1 MKKSKI
7 SSIEISS
14 DNLNEYEDKINFLLK
29 KSGSGF
35 REQDLLH
42 VYIRVSTRNQED
54 NYSLDN
60 QKRLGM
66 FLHKEQHPH
75 AGPCHS

>member
-54 NYSLDN
+54 IIV
-60 QKRLGM
+60 
-66 FLHKEQHPH
+66 
-75 AGPCHS
+75 